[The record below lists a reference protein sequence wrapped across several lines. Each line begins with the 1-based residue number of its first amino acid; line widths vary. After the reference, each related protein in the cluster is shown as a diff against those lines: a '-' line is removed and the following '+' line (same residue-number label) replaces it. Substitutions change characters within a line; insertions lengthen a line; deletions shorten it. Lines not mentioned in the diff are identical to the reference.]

1 MSDRNASAEVLKLAH
16 QLGVAPSRLDF
27 LASVVPDDLRT
38 LRRAIGDY
46 LFEADKHHFTKVAA
60 VSRLVPNAIAARVTE
75 FALPPLIAARTAE
88 LLEPTKAAD
97 MVGRLSDRYLA
108 DVSAAM
114 DPARAPEVIAQIS
127 PAHVAKVG
135 AELARRGE
143 WVIMGG
149 FVSVVSGPALRA
161 AVADLGG
168 EELLRVGFVLDD
180 LSRMDEISQLLTDAQ
195 LDEMLAAAID
205 HDLWDELDG
214 VLVNLTGAQATRIAQ
229 RYAAAP
235 EATKAALD
243 AGRLSDAGR
252 AALAR

>member
-1 MSDRNASAEVLKLAH
+1 MSDRNASAELLKLAH
-16 QLGVAPSRLDF
+16 QLGVAPSRLEF
-27 LASVVPDDLRT
+27 LAAVPPRDLRT
-38 LRRAIGDY
+38 LRRSIGDY
-46 LFEADKHHFTKVAA
+46 LFAADQHHFTKVAA
-60 VSRLVPNAIAARVTE
+60 VSRLVPNAIAAKVTE
-75 FALPPLIAARTAE
+75 FALPPLLAARTAE
-88 LLEPTKAAD
+88 LLEPAKAAD

-127 PAHVAKVG
+127 PANVAKVG

-161 AVADLGG
+161 AVGDLSG

-180 LSRMDEISQLLTDAQ
+180 LSRMDEIVEMLSDTQ
-195 LDEMLAAAID
+195 LDGMLTAAVGRA
-205 HDLWDELDG
+205 LWDELDG
-214 VLVNLTGAQATRIAQ
+214 VLVNLTGAQATRIAS

-235 EATKAALD
+235 ATTRAALE
-243 AGRLSDAGR
+243 AGRLSPAAR